1 MISLTVLLKADLQ
14 TEACLKGGFMSRTRI
29 TIFMSPH
36 FCLHLYI
43 FFALPCSVR
52 LNSASLSFPSHFL
65 NFIDSP
71 LFLSLSLFTLQWQ
84 AVPYKLPL
92 SKWEFESIQ
101 LTHQP
106 ALFFSPSS
114 VFLSFFFSLLDF
126 FRENIIELSLH
137 KKLAQPYNTIII
149 VISIRHCC
157 SPTIELL

>member
-1 MISLTVLLKADLQ
+1 
-14 TEACLKGGFMSRTRI
+14 MSRTRI

-36 FCLHLYI
+36 FCLHLHI
-43 FFALPCSVR
+43 FRSSLFCSFKF
-52 LNSASLSFPSHFL
+52 SLSVLFRLIFSISSTLLSFYPSRSL
-65 NFIDSP
+65 LSNGRLSPPNF
-71 LFLSLSLFTLQWQ
+71 
-84 AVPYKLPL
+84 L

-126 FRENIIELSLH
+126 FHENIIELSLH

>member
-1 MISLTVLLKADLQ
+1 
-14 TEACLKGGFMSRTRI
+14 MSRTRI

-36 FCLHLYI
+36 FCLHLHI
-43 FFALPCSVR
+43 FRSSSFCSFKF
-52 LNSASLSFPSHFL
+52 SLSVLSVSFSQFHRLSFYPSRSL
-65 NFIDSP
+65 LSNGRLSPPNF
-71 LFLSLSLFTLQWQ
+71 
-84 AVPYKLPL
+84 L

-126 FRENIIELSLH
+126 FHENIIALSLH